1 MSFNVGE
8 NFGIGLKDPLTL
20 YGKDDVAEFDA
31 ALVAIDTFRR
41 FVKRWEF
48 DRDAKRQVSLRI
60 TTVWSAVTEQVAR
73 DAGIPLGEDASQTIM
88 CDLLEHA
95 EALADA
101 LSYWVCVSKP
111 ETGGTKAHRLEFA
124 ARVTDKTSEA
134 YCTWEGTARLFVSL
148 LPIVLESLAAQHV
161 SATKS
166 YFTRLGLRLR
176 STPVLIDVP
185 VPMPDVE
192 DDPMPPPPDDPP
204 PPVVVVVTPVDPT
217 PEPEIPSIPEPPTPT
232 PTPTPAPK
240 PKPTPGPKHP
250 GMRPPVTPP
259 PSPTPPSP
267 PPEDEL
273 VQLVDPVDP
282 GPAPPMLLMDAFNQ
296 TDFAAIM
303 GAKQG
308 PLVRLGIRT
317 DAKVDMLTQLKA
329 FNDGTTDAARRAA
342 LVTLVA
348 HCERYITDNVRN
360 ATRKAGRLDY
370 VRALQEAARW
380 ESEQG
385 RSLSARLDTTAWTL
399 TPKRC
404 SAASGVLSGLLAL
417 DANAG
422 MIEDLMGHADEP
434 AKAKESAENLGSAA
448 TKLSSGVGK
457 AKLGTFNGF
466 LGTIADSLNPE
477 NLSEAVGVY
486 LDLLDFMDI
495 SGVGKLATAYQ
506 AFSDYKRTVKRIAAV
521 DLRKDSTDWFVR
533 EFVGY
538 ANGKL
543 FRRKVST
550 IFVGVTN
557 FIGGLSRILTLV
569 TGATAAV
576 VTEAIN
582 LSMSI
587 AGAIYNVFRDLKGTY
602 KFLLGTRGVARK
614 TRASLLIWRASLD
627 AQRRGAPDLSVLAG
641 TLRAQSIPGNL
652 SDAAGVLRAVTDCLK
667 GEPTARALRSCFAPG
682 EPTEAMSLF
691 KDFLEPDFVT
701 GIGPIKALKQMVW
714 DRLWS
719 SGHEGVRVVIALA
732 IDSVKSDESMTDVLK
747 RAAASRGEERVR
759 ILLAMRVSLT
769 LQKLMFEGLSSRA
782 KLGASSWLGNRQD
795 AFLQDM
801 LAVA

>member
-1 MSFNVGE
+1 MSFGVGE
-8 NFGIGLKDPLTL
+8 NFGIGLKVPLTL
-20 YGKDDVAEFDA
+20 YGKEDVAEFDA
-31 ALVAIDTFRR
+31 ALVAIDTLRR

-48 DRDAKRQVSLRI
+48 DPDAKHKVAQRI
-60 TTVWSAVTEQVAR
+60 ATVWPAVTEQVAR
-73 DAGIPLGEDASQTIM
+73 AAGIPLGEDASQTIL
-88 CDLLEHA
+88 CDLLNQA
-95 EALADA
+95 ELLAVA
-101 LSYWVCVSKP
+101 LSYWVCVSNP
-111 ETGGTKAHRLEFA
+111 EKGGAKAHRPAFA
-124 ARVTDKTSEA
+124 ALVTDKTSEA
-134 YCTWEGTARLFVSL
+134 YCAWEVTAQLFGSL
-148 LPIVLESLAAQHV
+148 NPSVLESDGRQHV
-161 SATKS
+161 SATKT
-166 YFTRLGLRLR
+166 YFNRLVFPPRL
-176 STPVLIDVP
+176 TPVVIDVP

-192 DDPMPPPPDDPP
+192 DDPTPTPPDDP
-204 PPVVVVVTPVDPT
+204 PPVVVVVAPVDPT

-232 PTPTPAPK
+232 PTPAPAPK
-240 PKPTPGPKHP
+240 PPPGPKHP
-250 GMRPPVTPP
+250 GMRPPLFPP

-296 TDFAAIM
+296 TDFVAIM

-308 PLVRLGIRT
+308 PLVRFGYRT

-342 LVTLVA
+342 LGTLVA
-348 HCERYITDNVRN
+348 HCGRYITDNVGN

-385 RSLSARLDTTAWTL
+385 RSLSSRLDTTAWTL

-404 SAASGVLSGLLAL
+404 SNASGVLSGLLAL

-448 TKLSSGVGK
+448 TKLSSGAGK
-457 AKLGTFNGF
+457 LKLGTFNGF
-466 LGTIADSLNPE
+466 LGSIADSLNPE
-477 NLSEAVGVY
+477 NFSEAVGVY

-521 DLRKDSTDWFVR
+521 DRRKDSTDWFVR

-701 GIGPIKALKQMVW
+701 GIGPIKMLKQMVW

-747 RAAASRGEERVR
+747 RAAASHGEERVR